1 MNKMVKKKYLRILEL
16 IILVS
21 LLIGLYLV
29 NYYTPEENEEKIVTK
44 ITDGDTII
52 VQGGEIV
59 RLLGVDCDEKGRVC
73 YDEAK
78 KFTDSTLLNKK
89 VVLRTENEDKDKYR
103 RNLRWV
109 FLDGENFDQMLVEKG
124 YCIARFDQDSRYK
137 NEVVNSESYA
147 INNKIGCKWNG
158 KVNL

>member
-1 MNKMVKKKYLRILEL
+1 MVEKKYLRILEI

-21 LLIGLYLV
+21 LFIGLYLV
-29 NYYTPEENEEKIVTK
+29 NYYSPEENEEKIVTK

-89 VVLRTENEDKDKYR
+89 VILRTENEDKDRYNR
-103 RNLRWV
+103 ELRWV
-109 FLDGENFDQMLVEKG
+109 FLDGENFNQMLVEKG

-137 NEVVNSESYA
+137 NEVVNAESYA
-147 INNKIGCKWNG
+147 IKNSIGCKWKDNI
-158 KVNL
+158 